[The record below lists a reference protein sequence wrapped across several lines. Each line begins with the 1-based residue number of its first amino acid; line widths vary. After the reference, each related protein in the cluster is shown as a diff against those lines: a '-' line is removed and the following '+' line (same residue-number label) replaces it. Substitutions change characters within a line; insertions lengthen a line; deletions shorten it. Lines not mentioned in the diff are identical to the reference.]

1 MLQEGELNLN
11 SVVLGGFFC
20 IKAVNMD
27 LGFSQK
33 CVHARARAAN
43 RYQKKRRKKK
53 RVDSWIPGIGPR
65 ESTLKLRLH
74 KHFALFY
81 VGRGG
86 NKNRTMQHIGK
97 LAYVDAT

>member
-53 RVDSWIPGIGPR
+53 
-65 ESTLKLRLH
+65 ESILGFQELDLESRL
-74 KHFALFY
+74 
-81 VGRGG
+81 
-86 NKNRTMQHIGK
+86 
-97 LAYVDAT
+97 